1 MSTLTNVDY
10 TSYSDD
16 ELDQAIKDIQ
26 KVKANRKA
34 SNSNK
39 TKIFIKLL
47 SNQENE
53 SLSKDQN
60 MIKTYIIGYLHVNNG
75 KYISNGYALQDNN
88 NDACLVARDFNPFTN
103 SHYKNS
109 AGDNNAFVG
118 FLSVDDLISFSYNEI

>member
-1 MSTLTNVDY
+1 MKTLSKVDY

-16 ELDQAIKDIQ
+16 ELEQAIKDIQ
-26 KVKANRKA
+26 KVKISRET
-34 SNSNK
+34 SHSNK
-39 TKIFIKLL
+39 QKIFIKTL

-60 MIKTYIIGYLHVNNG
+60 MLKTYVIGYLARNNG
-75 KYISNGYALQDNN
+75 QCICNGYALQDNN

-109 AGDNNAFVG
+109 AGDSTRFG